1 MPFIPA
7 LSVAEVSAVLAPCGL
22 TVLARIDGGG
32 QGDVFRCDQP
42 GQGPCVAK
50 IFVPEARPRVAAEV
64 IFLSTVQHPA
74 IVRLLS
80 NGDVTVRGSTCPYT
94 VMEYVPGDS
103 LRTRILDGRLVAE
116 PEARRMVSCV
126 AGGLGAMWAAGKVH
140 RDVKPDNVLMEDSGT
155 AKLIDFGIVRH
166 LDLPTMTVQ
175 GFAPGTRGYKSP
187 EHDSAIRNP
196 TFKADVYSLGVTTF
210 EAMSGVHPFSG
221 DQDAMTRGAIAADLR
236 SLVTC
241 SDDFAGLL
249 ARMLNPRAV
258 MRPGLDEIEGV
269 A

>member
-1 MPFIPA
+1 MPFIPV
-7 LSVAEVSAVLAPCGL
+7 LSVAEVSAVLAPHGL
-22 TVLARIDGGG
+22 TVLTRIDGGG
-32 QGDVFRCDQP
+32 QGDVFRCDQQ
-42 GQGPCVAK
+42 GAGPCVAK
-50 IFVPEARPRVAAEV
+50 IFVPEARPRVDAEV
-64 IFLSTVQHPA
+64 TFLSAVQHPA

-80 NGDVTVRGSTCPYT
+80 SGDVDVRGSMCPYT

-103 LRTRILDGRLVAE
+103 LRTRILGGRLVAE
-116 PEARRMVSCV
+116 PEARRMVSCI
-126 AGGLGAMWAAGKVH
+126 AGGLAAMWSADKVH
-140 RDVKPDNVLMEDSGT
+140 RDVKPDNVLMEDSGV

-210 EAMSGVHPFSG
+210 EAMAGVHPFSG
-221 DQDAMTRGAIAADLR
+221 NQDVMTRGAVAPDLR
-236 SLVTC
+236 NLVACT
-241 SDDFAGLL
+241 DEFAALL
-249 ARMLNPRAV
+249 ARMLHPRAV
-258 MRPGLDEIEGV
+258 MRPGLGEIVGV

>member
-7 LSVAEVSAVLAPCGL
+7 LSVAEVSTVLAPHGL
-22 TVLARIDGGG
+22 TVVNRIDGGG

-50 IFVPEARPRVAAEV
+50 IFVPEARLRVDAEV
-64 IFLSTVQHPA
+64 TFLSTVRHPA

-80 NGDVTVRGSTCPYT
+80 NGDVTVRGSACPYT
-94 VMEYVPGDS
+94 VMEYVAGDS

-126 AGGLGAMWAAGKVH
+126 AGGLAAMWAADKVH
-140 RDVKPDNVLMEDSGT
+140 RDVKPDNVLMDDNGT

-166 LDLPTMTVQ
+166 LDLPTMTVH

-196 TFKADVYSLGVTTF
+196 TFKADIYSLGVTTF

-221 DQDAMTRGAIAADLR
+221 DQDAMTHGAIAPDLR
-236 SLVTC
+236 TVVACTDELAALLV
-241 SDDFAGLL
+241 
-249 ARMLNPRAV
+249 RMLHPRAV
-258 MRPGLDEIEGV
+258 MRPGLDELVGV